1 MAKRGVT
8 ATQVA
13 RDISAEVRK
22 IRAAVK
28 RGEYNKTQER
38 IIAAAIK
45 RLDMDMKDLRNLIH
59 PWEFGRPR
67 K

>member
-22 IRAAVK
+22 IRSAVK

-45 RLDMDMKDLRNLIH
+45 RLDVDLKDLRNLIH
-59 PWEFGRPR
+59 PWEFGRLS